1 MNMMPNIT
9 TTNEIQRSY
18 RKVFDRAKK
27 EGPVVV
33 MTNNK
38 PDVVILSPKD
48 FDKWYTTKEE
58 WEIKDALKA
67 IAEAKKAKIEGKL
80 IKLNSLKDLI

>member
-1 MNMMPNIT
+1 MPNIT

-18 RKVFDRAKK
+18 RKVFEMAKK
-27 EGPVVV
+27 NGPVVV

-38 PDVVILSPKD
+38 PDVVILSPSHY
-48 FDKWYTTKEE
+48 DKLYLTQQE

-67 IAEAKKAKIEGKL
+67 IKSYKKDKAAGKL
-80 IKLNSLKDLI
+80 IKLNSLADLL

>member
-27 EGPVVV
+27 KGPVVV

-48 FDKWYTTKEE
+48 FDKWYMTKEE
-58 WEIKDALKA
+58 WEIKDTLKA
-67 IAEAKKAKIEGKL
+67 IAEAKNAKAKGKL